1 MVEVKV
7 CGKCGTSIPN
17 QAIIDGEAKLVNG
30 QLLCGDCAATNSA
43 ASAAPAAEP
52 DAISLGAGADDPV
65 AGDTSETSDESH
77 EQITVFGGLAKHEST
92 VTFTR
97 DPHVSGTGAIRIRT
111 FDSKLSRA
119 AFEVLDDQ
127 INAWLEE
134 TGYEIKQV
142 TANIGDIHGKTSIEP
157 HLIINIWY

>member
-30 QLLCGDCAATNSA
+30 QLLCGDCAAANSA
-43 ASAAPAAEP
+43 TPTAPAAEP
-52 DAISLGAGADDPV
+52 DPISLGADDDSPV
-65 AGDTSETSDESH
+65 ENTVETSEESR
-77 EQITVFGGLAKHEST
+77 EQITVFGGQVKRESS
-92 VTFTR
+92 VAFTR
-97 DPHVSGTGAIRIRT
+97 EPHVSGTGAIRIRT

-134 TGYEIKQV
+134 TGYEIKQA

-157 HLIINIWY
+157 HLIINIWH